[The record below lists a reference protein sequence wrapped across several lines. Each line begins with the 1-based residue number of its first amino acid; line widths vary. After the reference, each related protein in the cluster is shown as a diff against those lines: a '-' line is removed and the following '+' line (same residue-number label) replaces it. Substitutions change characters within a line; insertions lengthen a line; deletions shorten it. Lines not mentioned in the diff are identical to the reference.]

1 MTVNEIRELFEITYP
16 KNINKDNAESY
27 IIEHK
32 VNDNFIIVTMPV
44 GFGLSKKY
52 LAKADYTYVD
62 FDGSVN
68 LLVTDL
74 DNFNGELVEVPSNFT
89 KASHEGGT
97 ILFDTIKFMSD
108 EVLNYLIKISSREND
123 DTYNFSNIH
132 PDFKI
137 IGIIGGI

>member
-1 MTVNEIRELFEITYP
+1 MTINEIRELFEITYP

-32 VNDNFIIVTMPV
+32 VNDNFIIVTMPAR
-44 GFGLSKKY
+44 FGLSKKY
-52 LAKADYTYVD
+52 LAKADYTYID
-62 FDGSVN
+62 FDGSIN

-74 DNFNGELVEVPSNFT
+74 DNFNGELVEVPSNFI

-97 ILFDTIKFMSD
+97 ILFDTMRFMSD
-108 EVLNYLIKISSREND
+108 DVLDYLIKISSREND
-123 DTYNFSNIH
+123 GTYNFSNVH

-137 IGIIGGI
+137 IGIIGGV